1 MALGT
6 SIQCVSTAARS
17 SFSAAVIATS
27 TRRVVFT
34 AAAVQGLSAREAT
47 GQGRSVRRRERC
59 PLYELLALVLGER
72 TMVH

>member
-1 MALGT
+1 
-6 SIQCVSTAARS
+6 
-17 SFSAAVIATS
+17 
-27 TRRVVFT
+27 VVFT